1 MPFLQTCAI
10 STPAEIVLAWPYISL
25 IKLLQIKPYYV
36 LFIECW
42 YISEYSLFMSLHL
55 SEKVFPLV
63 GWPVRPSV
71 SQNLFCMV
79 SMTLPNTHHGPIDVL
94 IDNLSSLPNTHHGP
108 IDVTIDRLSSLIA
121 NSYSLPLAQIS
132 SRTIFFSSYRFS
144 PPLFILG
151 P

>member
-36 LFIECW
+36 LLIECW

-94 IDNLSSLPNTHHGP
+94 IDNLSSL
-108 IDVTIDRLSSLIA
+108 IA

-151 P
+151 PY